1 VYNVHPDLIKKYQ
14 LPDWVRGCNSVNTY
28 HPIVL
33 KIAIEKRI
41 DERELFTVER
51 VPVMTFSTLIKKHNV
66 RGCRHLKIDTEGH
79 DVVIL
84 KSYLECVT
92 RGEFSIV
99 PTIRFEANSLTP
111 TNVVD
116 DMIEK
121 LKTFG
126 YTSFKREGDNIVA
139 EI

>member
-1 VYNVHPDLIKKYQ
+1 V
-14 LPDWVRGCNSVNTY
+14 
-28 HPIVL
+28 
-33 KIAIEKRI
+33 
-41 DERELFTVER
+41 FTVDR

-84 KSYLECVT
+84 NSYLECVT

-126 YTSFKREGDNIVA
+126 YTSFEREGDNIVA
-139 EI
+139 EL